1 MTKAYVLNKIPV
13 GQKVRLNAING
24 GKQLTRRLM
33 SLGISLGSEFE
44 VINHRSNGVVL
55 ARDGN
60 RVALGA
66 GVSEKLLVEILD

>member
-1 MTKAYVLNKIPV
+1 MKPRALSSIPI
-13 GQKVRLNAING
+13 GQKVRLTAIRG
-24 GKQLTRRLM
+24 GKVLTRRLL

-44 VINHRSNGVVL
+44 VINQRGNGVVL

-66 GVSEKLLVEILD
+66 GISDKLFVEPLD

>member
-1 MTKAYVLNKIPV
+1 MTERILSTIPK

-24 GKQLTRRLM
+24 GKALTRRLM
-33 SLGISLGSEFE
+33 SLGICLGSEFE
-44 VINHRSNGVVL
+44 VINQRANGVVL

-66 GVSEKLLVEILD
+66 GVSEKLLVETLD

>member
-1 MTKAYVLNKIPV
+1 MKSQLLTSIPV
-13 GQKVRLNAING
+13 GQRVRLSDING
-24 GKQLTRRLM
+24 GKKLTRRLL

-55 ARDGN
+55 AREGN

-66 GVSEKLLVEILD
+66 GISDKLMVEIIDT